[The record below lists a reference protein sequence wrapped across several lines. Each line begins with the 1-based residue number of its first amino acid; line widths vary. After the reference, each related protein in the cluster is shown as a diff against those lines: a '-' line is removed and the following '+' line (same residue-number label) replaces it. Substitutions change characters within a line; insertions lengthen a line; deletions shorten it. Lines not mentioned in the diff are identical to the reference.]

1 MIDWQNDPDG
11 YHVETL
17 TTTGAVLAIAQC
29 DATGPVQWFSRWIAE
44 GGHANSAVL
53 AIDGHTA
60 RVIQG
65 ENAGQGLF
73 IVWAIVDGIVSNKLV
88 LMLLGGGEGNASTPH
103 ADTDTSTPHKTDTD
117 NSSRVNDCTLRG
129 KATLHLAAS
138 AALSIIKVFRVLPMK
153 AKATLRF
160 ISRGILNARK
170 GMRAKAVLR
179 FIARHKTAQPPSGLT
194 MKMKIFI
201 DPFRPDVIRDQY
213 LLIWFNGHP
222 NHCRMAMKIDDDAE
236 FQPAFTWQNPGN
248 TAPAILKIDS
258 AEIPS
263 DGQTHRIT
271 VSVWQQVGSQTSARA
286 TLSDDAKTPNI
297 RPPTQPEWCGAT
309 SIRQGE
315 TITGKVDGYTRTI
328 GHISDLTRIDWRHTG
343 AVQIMARIPVLKK
356 GNQYALQDCI
366 IGYADHNETTFY
378 AEDIG
383 KKISGS
389 GQLLHD
395 VLLGVAAIQN
405 GTFGPVTWANA
416 PVKISDVYPEPYEII
431 TNPDQ
436 IAGTMTFHSLSS
448 IQDEAAKAV
457 FNDKGWNY
465 AYATDYTHPDER
477 LKNQTIKTAVEKLL
491 LRIKHILRQGGSVT
505 LDDLGRFE
513 ARWNP
518 ERTLRSVGFV
528 ASPGFIEGT
537 KRGIT
542 ITDQQAKAMP

>member
-65 ENAGQGLF
+65 ENAGQGLLV
-73 IVWAIVDGIVSNKLV
+73 IWAMMDGIASNELV

-222 NHCRMAMKIDDDAE
+222 NHCRIALKIDDDAE
-236 FQPAFTWQNPGN
+236 FQPAFIWQNPGN
-248 TAPAILKIDS
+248 TAPAIVKIDS

-271 VSVWQQVGSQTSARA
+271 VSVWQQVGNQTSARA
-286 TLSDDAKTPNI
+286 TLSDFAKTPNI

-315 TITGKVDGYTRTI
+315 TIKGKVDGYTRTI
-328 GHISDLTRIDWRHTG
+328 GHISDLTRINWRHTG
-343 AVQIMARIPVLKK
+343 AVQLMARIPVLKK

-378 AEDIG
+378 VENIG
-383 KKISGS
+383 EKISGA
-389 GQLLHD
+389 GGILHD
-395 VLLGVAAIQN
+395 VLFGVAAIQN

-416 PVKISDVYPEPYEII
+416 PVKIREVHPDPY
-431 TNPDQ
+431 TPDSNPD
-436 IAGTMTFHSLSS
+436 
-448 IQDEAAKAV
+448 AATARVLYLDWMKEEIGKAL
-457 FNDKGWNY
+457 FTENGWTYPGYGSPAADIKRRDTIHQAIDK
-465 AYATDYTHPDER
+465 TLR
-477 LKNQTIKTAVEKLL
+477 
-491 LRIKHILRQGGSVT
+491 RIKETTRQGGNVT